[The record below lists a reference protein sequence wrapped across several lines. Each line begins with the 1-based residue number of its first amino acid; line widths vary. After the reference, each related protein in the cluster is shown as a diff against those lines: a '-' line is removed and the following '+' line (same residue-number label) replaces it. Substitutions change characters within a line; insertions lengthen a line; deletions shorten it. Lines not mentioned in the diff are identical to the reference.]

1 VLSATYAFSGGRR
14 LPFFRDV
21 NMPPAANVFIINLP
35 SDLVVNGQTLFPAGV
50 YGPLPFY
57 CNSVVPVFSNSP
69 AGSCPL
75 TGMNAATGRPLAT
88 LPTSGRNVRRLLQ
101 AESIVNSSYHGLI
114 LRASRRM
121 NRGLLFDTHFTW
133 SHAIDNGQN
142 SQTFFATSGSNFD
155 PFNNNLDRARSDFDR
170 RWRWIST
177 FVWQPEGTFDM
188 QGTKKKVLG
197 GWSLSGVF
205 TWGDG
210 FPITPS
216 LSGFLSGCS
225 SAANVCSIDSGS
237 SNGSGGTFRFPFLG
251 RNTFES
257 QNFSIF
263 DMRISRSFRLGE
275 RYRIE
280 AIAEAFN
287 LFNHPGFVSYD
298 TNAFSLGTSV
308 DNVTTCGGTPITSGN
323 RCLTVSP
330 LSGFLTPRAASSTL
344 NNPREFQFAVK
355 FYW

>member
-1 VLSATYAFSGGRR
+1 

-21 NMPPAANVFIINLP
+21 NMPPAGNVFFINLP
-35 SDLVVNGQTLFPAGV
+35 TALVINGETLIPAGV

-57 CNSVVPVFSNSP
+57 CNNVG
-69 AGSCPL
+69 AGANLATCTI

-101 AESIVNSSYHGLI
+101 GESIVNSSYHGLI

-142 SQTFFATSGSNFD
+142 SQTFFATSSTDFD
-155 PFNNNLDRARSDFDR
+155 PFNNNFDRARSDFDR
-170 RWRWIST
+170 RWRWTST

-197 GWSLSGVF
+197 GWSFSGVYH
-205 TWGDG
+205 WADG
-210 FPITPS
+210 FPITAF
-216 LSGFLSGCS
+216 LSGFLGGCT
-225 SAANVCSIDSGS
+225 SAATPCPIDGGN

-251 RNTFES
+251 RNAFES
-257 QNFSIF
+257 QNFSNF
-263 DMRISRSFRLGE
+263 DFRVSRSFRLGE

-280 AIAEAFN
+280 AIAESFN
-287 LFNHPGFVSYD
+287 LFNHPGFSSYD
-298 TNAFSLGTSV
+298 TTGFATGTNVKNAA
-308 DNVTTCGGTPITSGN
+308 TCGSGDAPVTPITVGN
-323 RCLTVSP
+323 RCITVSP
-330 LSGFLTPRAASSTL
+330 AAGFLTPRAASSTL